1 MYIMVEEGTDN
12 KMGKRGRQM
21 IHRLIEI
28 REVVSTTG
36 SEREVGERGR
46 EMVNRLIKII
56 PKCDVAEE

>member
-1 MYIMVEEGTDN
+1 
-12 KMGKRGRQM
+12 M